1 MTHYT
6 VVCSSNIEEKYFL
19 LWLIVTKLAYLWV
32 WLLVSPHVYVWVRTK
47 HFGCHS
53 VCLSSREFTFRSLNL
68 NIACS
73 TATSLTPLM
82 EKVSSYCI
90 FVSREPCKVQ
100 EVKKVRKAIF
110 GHMSLKFHF
119 RRSIKGLKIFQ
130 HIIFKTYVQ
139 AFFFL
144 TAC

>member
-19 LWLIVTKLAYLWV
+19 LWLIITKLAYLWV
-32 WLLVSPHVYVWVRTK
+32 WLLVSPHVYAWVRTK

-53 VCLSSREFTFRSLNL
+53 VCLSSREFTFRSSNL

-73 TATSLTPLM
+73 TATSLTPMM
-82 EKVSSYCI
+82 EKVSSYRI
-90 FVSREPCKVQ
+90 FVSREPRKVQ

-110 GHMSLKFHF
+110 WAYESQIPLQK
-119 RRSIKGLKIFQ
+119 IDKGLEDFSA
-130 HIIFKTYVQ
+130 HN
-139 AFFFL
+139 L
-144 TAC
+144 